1 MFEHVGVTMFK
12 SSMFMS
18 ENVTV
23 SMYVRMCERLCVHD
37 HIWQVNEHSH
47 ICEHESFN
55 CVICPQITVLFVTS
69 KSLQPHD
76 LPRSSGHETLQARI
90 LVWVAIPFTMGSS

>member
-1 MFEHVGVTMFK
+1 MFDHVGVTMFK

-47 ICEHESFN
+47 ICEHEGFN
-55 CVICPQITVLFVTS
+55 CVSCSVTS
-69 KSLQPHD
+69 ESLQPHG
-76 LPRSSGHETLQARI
+76 LPGSSGNETLQVRI